1 MLSSVKYRKM
11 KMKSKIVMLL
21 AALVFVSGAARGQWV
36 VSDPSNLA
44 QSIVNSTKQV
54 VEASKNG
61 STLLQSFQETQ
72 KIYRQGKEY
81 YDKLRAVNNLVRDAR
96 KVQQCILFVGEISDM
111 YVTNYRRLLADDH
124 FTARELAVIA
134 TGYAK
139 LLQESTNTLKD
150 LQGIVN
156 PSDLSM
162 TDKDRLDVVDKAY
175 TELLRLRNLT
185 NYYTRQNISVAL
197 LRAQRDQELERAMAL
212 YGTDEEK
219 YW

>member
-1 MLSSVKYRKM
+1 
-11 KMKSKIVMLL
+11 MKSKMVMLL

-36 VSDPSNLA
+36 VSDPSNLG

-111 YVTNYRRLLADDH
+111 YVTNYQRLLADDH

-185 NYYTRQNISVAL
+185 DYYTRQNISVAL